1 MYKLAW
7 SSPKMVFNQSFL
19 IWFLSSFN
27 ENFSCGWLGGW
38 VGSRLIHWGS
48 SYYLE
53 ILIPQLDMGAVCSQG
68 MGKGEAS
75 SPPRQTFFDIFQKN
89 RHAMAFPFLTNDALK
104 VSVSRKY
111 HILICFCNRVLFRDT
126 FWVRTDFGQKF
137 WRQAILFPLLLLKNS
152 PFRKNIVYH
161 DKASGKCCKIEI
173 TRNFGD
179 AF

>member
-1 MYKLAW
+1 MIPIKPAGQHTTP
-7 SSPKMVFNQSFL
+7 S
-19 IWFLSSFN
+19 
-27 ENFSCGWLGGW
+27 
-38 VGSRLIHWGS
+38 SRLIHWGS

-137 WRQAILFPLLLLKNS
+137 WRQAILFPLLLLKNN

-173 TRNFGD
+173 TRNFGE